1 MGLGGKAQPPVPL
14 KGRLRKKNF
23 YAWIYNEVEVVDIQ
37 FEFVIQHHPSP
48 NGEGSEGEV
57 NHLKT
62 KPDENR
68 TSGFKARS

>member
-37 FEFVIQHHPSP
+37 FEFVIQHRPAP
-48 NGEGSEGEV
+48 NGEE
-57 NHLKT
+57 
-62 KPDENR
+62 
-68 TSGFKARS
+68 